1 MENFESR
8 IVEKL
13 VELREIIKTNPDVE
27 TFYVYFNEEGY
38 IFYHSN
44 ICEKDGFRP
53 LDNLVRGEQ
62 NELV

>member
-13 VELREIIKTNPDVE
+13 VELREIIKTNSDVE

-44 ICEKDGFRP
+44 ICEKDGLRP
-53 LDNLVRGEQ
+53 LDNFVGGAQ
-62 NELV
+62 NEFV